1 MRLRHPAIRAVGRPI
16 TIQFEGKG
24 IAALEGESVAA
35 ALSAAGV
42 LSLRRTQSGAPR
54 GLHCG
59 IGACFDCLVTIDG
72 RVGQRACV
80 ALVAD
85 GMEVSGGVPRAFAPL
100 GPVPTRLQPEERTPD
115 VLVVGAGAA
124 GLSAAIA
131 AREAGA
137 SVVLLD
143 EREKPGGQY
152 LKPLAASQGYAGPND
167 AAPDGQFGE
176 GDRLRAAAVATGLTI
191 ETGALAWGAFA
202 PDEIAAVVRDR
213 EIVFRPRRLILAP
226 GAHERPM
233 PLPGWTLPGVMTT
246 GGLQT
251 LARAARVCPAEPVII
266 AGSGPLNFQLAAEL
280 VASGV
285 RLGAVVEA
293 APRPGVA
300 ALAELPVLAW
310 NAPDLLRLGVSYLLR
325 LRRARVPIFWAS
337 AIAAIDGDD
346 HPSAVRIATP
356 AGERRIAAGLVALNA
371 GFQPETGLARALGAA
386 HHFVDVGLGHLATIT
401 DEEGRTSLPAVFAVG
416 DGAEFGG
423 ARVAAAR
430 GRLAGLAAA
439 RDLGFRPAAER
450 EVGAALARAKMF
462 QRALWR
468 IYSPSPFDAA
478 ALADGIT
485 VCRCEEVTAGRLRTE
500 IAHGATS
507 LAALKRAT
515 RAGMGPCQ
523 GRFCAAIVV
532 RFCAGRT
539 EPLAFA
545 FPRPPIRPVPIT
557 PLMFPGPEFA
567 AEHIPEPTLAL
578 LPSHLRAGLAPALP
592 QTADVLVVGGGIVG
606 LATAFYLAREG
617 IDVLIAERQQDFAM
631 AASTAN
637 AGSLHVQL
645 LAYDF
650 SETGPPDGGP
660 AAATLPLGLQ
670 SIALW
675 KEIAAEAGEPLGIV
689 TDGGLMVAEN
699 EQAMRWLAAK
709 VAMENRHGI
718 PSRLIGKDELHA
730 VAPALSP
737 ALVGADFCPG
747 EGYGDP
753 LRGSLALRRL
763 AERSGA
769 RLLPGAEVTALA
781 RVGSAWHAETSSG
794 PIRAGSVVNAAG
806 PYARRVAAMAGLAV
820 PVSGT
825 VQQVVVTA
833 PVPPLTRHLV
843 LLAGRHLSLKQ
854 QANGSFLLGGGWFGE
869 YDEATGVTKPI
880 RCNIEAN
887 LWLAGRALPALA
899 GLSAV
904 RAWTGM
910 APEIDAA
917 PLLGEAPGIPGF
929 FSALAANAYTLGP
942 VIGRLTAAAIHQ
954 RADPDPVYTLAR
966 FADRRPIVL

>member
-1 MRLRHPAIRAVGRPI
+1 MRLRHAAILAVGRPI
-16 TIQFEGKG
+16 TFRFEGKE
-24 IAALEGESVAA
+24 IAALEGETVAA

-42 LSLRRTQSGAPR
+42 LGLRRTRSGAPR

-59 IGACFDCLVTIDG
+59 IGACFDCLVTIDD
-72 RVGQRACV
+72 RAGQRACLIP
-80 ALVAD
+80 AAG
-85 GMEVSGGVPRAFAPL
+85 GMEVSGSAPPSFAPL
-100 GPVPTRLQPEERTPD
+100 GRAPTRLEPEERLPD
-115 VLVVGAGAA
+115 VLVVGAGPA

-143 EREKPGGQY
+143 ERDKAGGQY
-152 LKPLAASQGYAGPND
+152 LKPLAASHAYAGRTN
-167 AAPDGQFGE
+167 AAPDAQFRE
-176 GDRLRAAAVATGLTI
+176 GDALRAAAAAAGVTI

-213 EIVFRPRRLILAP
+213 ETVFRPRRLILAP
-226 GAHERPM
+226 GAHERPV

-251 LARAARVCPAEPVII
+251 LVRAARVCPAEPVVI

-285 RLGAVVEA
+285 RLAAVVEA
-293 APRPGVA
+293 APRPGAA
-300 ALAELPVLAW
+300 ALAEILALARS
-310 NAPDLLRLGVSYLLR
+310 APDLLRSGLSYLLR
-325 LRRARVPIFWAS
+325 LRRAGVPVFWSS
-337 AIAAIDGDD
+337 AIAAIEGKDR
-346 HPSAVRIATP
+346 PSAVRIATS
-356 AGERRIAAGLVALNA
+356 ARERRVAAGLVALNA

-386 HHFVDVGLGHLATIT
+386 HRFIDAGLGHLATIT
-401 DEEGRTSLPAVFAVG
+401 DDEGRTSLPAVFAVG

-439 RDLGFRPAAER
+439 RDLGLHAPSGQSAR
-450 EVGAALARAKMF
+450 AALSRAEIF

-468 IYSPSPFDAA
+468 IYSPPRFDAA
-478 ALADGIT
+478 ALADSTI
-485 VCRCEEVTAGRLRTE
+485 VCRCEEVTAGHLRAE
-500 IAHGATS
+500 IAQGASS
-507 LAALKRAT
+507 LAALKKAT

-523 GRFCAAIVV
+523 GRFCAATVA
-532 RFCAGRT
+532 RLCPGRP

-545 FPRPPIRPVPIT
+545 FPRPPIRPVPIA

-567 AEHIPEPTLAL
+567 AEHIPEPAL
-578 LPSHLRAGLAPALP
+578 PAHRPAARAAVLP
-592 QTADVLVVGGGIVG
+592 QTADVLVIGGGIVG
-606 LATAFYLAREG
+606 LATALYLAREG
-617 IDVLIAERQQDFAM
+617 IDVLVAEREPDFAM

-660 AAATLPLGLQ
+660 AAATLPLGPQ

-689 TDGGLMVAEN
+689 TEGGLMVAEN
-699 EQAMRWLAAK
+699 ERAMGWLAAK

-718 PSRLIGKDELHA
+718 PSRLIGAAELRA
-730 VAPALSP
+730 LAPALSP
-737 ALVGADFCPG
+737 TLVGGDFCPG

-753 LRGSLALRRL
+753 LRGSFALRRL
-763 AERSGA
+763 AEQSGA
-769 RLLPGAEVTALA
+769 RLLPGVAVTSLA
-781 RVGSAWHAETSSG
+781 RVGSAWHAGSG
-794 PIRAGSVVNAAG
+794 RGQIRAGRVVNAAG
-806 PYARRVAAMAGLAV
+806 PYARHIAAMAGLAV

-825 VQQVVVTA
+825 VQQVIVTV

-843 LLAGRHLSLKQ
+843 LLAERHLSLKQ
-854 QANGSFLLGGGWFGE
+854 QANGSFLVGGGWFGG
-869 YDEATGVTKPI
+869 YDAASGATQPL
-880 RCNIEAN
+880 RRNIEAN
-887 LWLAGRALPALA
+887 LWVAGRALPALA

-917 PLLGEAPGIPGF
+917 PLLGEAPGFPGF
-929 FSALAANAYTLGP
+929 FNALAANAYTLGP
-942 VIGRLTAAAIHQ
+942 VIGRLTAAAIRHG
-954 RADPDPVYTLAR
+954 AGLDPAYTLAR
-966 FADRRPIVL
+966 FAARRPVVL